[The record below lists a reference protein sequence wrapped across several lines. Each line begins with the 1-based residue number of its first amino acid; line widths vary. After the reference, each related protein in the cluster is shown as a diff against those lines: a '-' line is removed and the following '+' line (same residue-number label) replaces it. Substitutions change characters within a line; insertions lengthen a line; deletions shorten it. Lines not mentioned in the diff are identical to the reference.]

1 MKKIKI
7 SLIVI
12 VVLAICIGIF
22 FLVQS
27 IKPPEEVK
35 THENPFTIKIEEEIT
50 ELKARPDNQFCKD
63 FYNQITFNINQFY
76 TENRFDSN
84 PSQNI
89 QTKENLEKKLYA
101 AYTEK
106 FIKQTKTVFRLIL

>member
-12 VVLAICIGIF
+12 VVLAIYMEFF

-50 ELKARPDNQFCKD
+50 RELKARPDNQFCKD

-89 QTKENLEKKLYA
+89 QTKENLKKTLCCIY
-101 AYTEK
+101 
-106 FIKQTKTVFRLIL
+106 